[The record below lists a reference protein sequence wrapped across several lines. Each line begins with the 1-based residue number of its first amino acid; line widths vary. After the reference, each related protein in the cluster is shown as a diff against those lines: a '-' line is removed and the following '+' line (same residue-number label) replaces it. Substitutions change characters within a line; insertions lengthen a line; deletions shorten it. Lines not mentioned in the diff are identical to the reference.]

1 MADLFGAPNGIIAQQ
16 EYQTQGLQAQ
26 KLMGDIAMQP
36 TELGYKQAATRLAN
50 AEATDKESNA
60 AAQRQLLELQ
70 QDWVSSQRAEA
81 ERQQLV
87 EGMKGAGRDATVAD
101 LGRDGR
107 VKKVSQA
114 DDLEQFANFASGKG
128 YPPTALAK
136 IRGEI
141 ATIREHEAIAEY
153 RSSQAE
159 SDRFK
164 TQQARLD
171 HLGGVAKAASAG
183 PQQYAQALM
192 DPETAALLP
201 KGMHLLSY
209 EQALPHLEH
218 IYSAAQTTQQQLA
231 AESKLTSEAAQAA
244 RAKAAADASAAAAD
258 ASRARAELTRTYREN
273 IVKNGGERSTAAAE
287 AKAATAEARKAATE
301 ARLRREFPPVPL
313 DPTART
319 YGASYTAADGATRA
333 TWMKDPATGKGVWVP
348 LNPTKALKQ
357 AAPMVNAEPGGAEL
371 DYAPSADDTGD

>member
-60 AAQRQLLELQ
+60 AAQQQLLELQ
-70 QDWVSSQRAEA
+70 KDWVSSQRAES

-114 DDLEQFANFASGKG
+114 DDLEQFANFAAGRG
-128 YPPTALAK
+128 YPPIALAK

-141 ATIREHEAIAEY
+141 ATIREHEAIAGY
-153 RSSQAE
+153 RNSQAE
-159 SDRFK
+159 HDQFK

-171 HLGGVAKAASAG
+171 QLGGIAKAAAAG

-192 DPETAALLP
+192 DPNTAALLP
-201 KGMHLLSY
+201 QGMHLLSY
-209 EQALPHLEH
+209 EQALPHLQH
-218 IYSAAQTTQQQLA
+218 IYSSAQTTQQQLA
-231 AESKLTSEAAQAA
+231 AESKLTAEAAQAE
-244 RAKAAADASAAAAD
+244 RSKAAAAASAAAAE
-258 ASRARAELTRTYREN
+258 ASRARRDLTLTHRDN
-273 IVKNGGERSTAAAE
+273 LIKNGGERSAAAVEAKTAA
-287 AKAATAEARKAATE
+287 AEARKAAND
-301 ARLRREFPPVPL
+301 AKLRKEFPPVPL
-313 DPTART
+313 DPAART
-319 YGASYTAADGATRA
+319 YGASYTAADGSTRA

-348 LNPTKALKQ
+348 LGPTKALKQ
-357 AAPMVNAEPGGAEL
+357 VEPGGAAL
-371 DYAPSADDTGD
+371 DYAPSADDLGD